1 MKRIIETP
9 LEFIKT
15 NWIILM
21 AIIIYLA
28 TATLIFGE
36 TCVIKLVIGI
46 PCPSCGFTRA
56 WEHFF
61 ILDFKGAFEY
71 HPLFWMFPLI
81 FIIIL
86 YKDDFKLMNKLYK
99 SKIAWT
105 IFFVS
110 IIGCYIL
117 RWIFVY
123 PNEPMDLNRNS
134 LLFTVI
140 HLFKKIF
147 GLI

>member
-1 MKRIIETP
+1 MKIIRTP
-9 LEFIKT
+9 LTFINK
-15 NWIILM
+15 NWAILM
-21 AIIIYLA
+21 MILIYL
-28 TATLIFGE
+28 TSATLLLGEACIFKIVFG
-36 TCVIKLVIGI
+36 V
-46 PCPSCGFTRA
+46 PCPACGFTRA

-61 ILDFKGAFEY
+61 VLDFKGAFEY
-71 HPLFWMFPLI
+71 HPLFWLFPVV

-86 YKDDFKLMNKLYK
+86 YKDDFKLLNRIYSCMAFWIVVL
-99 SKIAWT
+99 
-105 IFFVS
+105 VS
-110 IIGCYIL
+110 VVGCYIL

-123 PNEPMDLNRNS
+123 PNEPMDLNRDS